1 MIESTR
7 FKQIIVMLSDAILVV
22 LALYL
27 SYSLRFGSIHLSG
40 HMLQF
45 VQTIPL
51 VLVVRLSVFYAYGL
65 YKGMWRFIGVRD
77 LITLI
82 KATTVGSIFIVGILF
97 LFGQISQ
104 YPRSSFIIS
113 WFIIIV
119 LLGGSRLG
127 YRLYRE
133 LKTHGTGAKGQGINI
148 LIVGAGR
155 AGEQILREVLGNYRL
170 RYNPVGF
177 VDDDRSSRHMTI
189 HGYQVLGNTR
199 DIPKLAKQWN
209 VELILIALPSAPAKA
224 KRRILL
230 TCKSTGVK
238 IKTLPAVG
246 ELLEGKVKVSALR
259 DFQIEDLLGREPVK
273 LDTAA
278 IGEYLRG
285 KTVMITGAGGSIG
298 SELCRQVAQFFPKR
312 LVLFERSEFNL
323 YQIQMNLMETFPE
336 LEICA
341 VIGDVMNQT
350 RVERTLSRYMPEV
363 IFHAA
368 AYKHVPLMEI
378 NPVEALRNNVMGTWV
393 IADLAR
399 NYGVGKF
406 VMISTDK
413 AVRPTNIMGA
423 TKRIAELIC
432 GSFNGTGKTQFVT
445 VRFGNVL
452 NSVGSVIPLFKR
464 QIEKGGPLTV
474 THPEIYRYFMTIPE
488 AVQLIMQ
495 AGAMGRGGEI
505 FILDMGEPV
514 KIVTLAKDMIT
525 LSGLVPDVDIKIVF
539 TGLRPGEKLYEELLT
554 DGEEIKSTLHDK
566 IKVAGREEV
575 ERTLL
580 AEKLDELFLKLN
592 QEGFT
597 QEIVAKVKEIVPEFQ
612 PENGGPRTH
621 GQSLRSASYELS
633 RNSSQNSQ
641 TIPEKHSTADL

>member
-1 MIESTR
+1 MMIESMR
-7 FKQIIVMLSDAILVV
+7 FKRILVMLSDGVLIV

-27 SYSLRFGSIHLSG
+27 SYALRYGSVHLNG
-40 HMLQF
+40 YMLQF

-51 VLVVRLSVFYAYGL
+51 VLAVRLSVFYVYGL
-65 YKGMWRFIGVRD
+65 YQGMWRFSGVRD

-82 KATTVGSIFIVGILF
+82 KATTIGSILIVGILF
-97 LFGQISQ
+97 LFGQISR

-133 LKTHGTGAKGQGINI
+133 LKSPGAGAMKQAKNI
-148 LIVGAGR
+148 LIIGAGR
-155 AGEQILREVLGNYRL
+155 AGEQILRELLGNYRL
-170 RYNPVGF
+170 SYNPVGF
-177 VDDDRSSRHMTI
+177 VDDDRSKRHMTI
-189 HGYQVLGNTR
+189 HGYQVMGNTR
-199 DIPKLAKQWN
+199 DIRKIVKQWN
-209 VELILIALPSAPAKA
+209 VELILIALPAAPAKA
-224 KRRILL
+224 KRRIML

-238 IKTLPAVG
+238 VKTLPAVG

-285 KTVMITGAGGSIG
+285 KIVMITGAGGSIG
-298 SELCRQVAQFFPKR
+298 SELCRQVAQFSPKR

-336 LEICA
+336 LDTCA
-341 VIGDVMNQT
+341 VIGDVMNAT
-350 RVERTLSRYMPEV
+350 RVERTLSRFMPEV

-368 AYKHVPLMEI
+368 AYKHVPLMEL

-393 IADLAR
+393 IAELAK
-399 NYGVGKF
+399 NFGVGKF

-423 TKRIAELIC
+423 TKRISELIC
-432 GSFNGTGKTQFVT
+432 ESFNGTGKTQFVT

-495 AGAMGRGGEI
+495 AGAMGMGGEI

-514 KIVTLAKDMIT
+514 RIVDLAKDMIT
-525 LSGLVPDVDIKIVF
+525 LSGLVPDIDVKIEF

-580 AEKLDELFLKLN
+580 AAKLDELFLKLN
-592 QEGFT
+592 QDGFT

-612 PENGGPRTH
+612 PENGGPRH
-621 GQSLRSASYELS
+621 VQSIRNTSYELS
-633 RNSSQNSQ
+633 RNSQNAQ
-641 TIPEKHSTADL
+641 KIPGKHSTADL